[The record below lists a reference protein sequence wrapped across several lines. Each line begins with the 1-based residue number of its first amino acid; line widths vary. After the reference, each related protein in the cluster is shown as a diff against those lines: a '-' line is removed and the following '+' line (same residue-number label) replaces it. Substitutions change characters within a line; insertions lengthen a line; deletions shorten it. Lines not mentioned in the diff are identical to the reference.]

1 MPRKDPG
8 EPHINLRT
16 AVAST
21 ACLFSAGVA
30 FAGID
35 IVSETSVPAR
45 KKLVAAVEET
55 AEVVI
60 DTRVLTKAAAAA
72 PWVVDVQET
81 AKTEA
86 ALEEEAPLRE
96 EMEIWTAIT
105 TDCNGNGIS
114 DASDIS
120 AGAMDADGDGVPDS
134 CEFAIGDLNL
144 NGVIDQQDLSI
155 LLGWWGIANPLYGDN
170 KVDGTDMGIMLGR
183 YGAVVY

>member
-1 MPRKDPG
+1 M
-8 EPHINLRT
+8 NLRT

-35 IVSETSVPAR
+35 IVSETNVPAR

-55 AEVVI
+55 AEVVV

-134 CEFAIGDLNL
+134 CEFAVGDLNL

-155 LLGWWGIANPLYGDN
+155 LLGWWGIANPLYGDLNGDN

>member
-1 MPRKDPG
+1 MKVRSAIVG
-8 EPHINLRT
+8 MLSLSLASF
-16 AVAST
+16 AV
-21 ACLFSAGVA
+21 
-30 FAGID
+30 AGID
-35 IVSETSVPAR
+35 LVTESNLPAK
-45 KKLVAAVEET
+45 KKLVAAVEEAT
-55 AEVVI
+55 EDVI
-60 DTRVLTKAAAAA
+60 ETRVFSKATASSE
-72 PWVVDVQET
+72 WTIDVCET
-81 AKTEA
+81 EKTEA
-86 ALEEEAPLRE
+86 ACEDEAPLKE
-96 EMEIWTAIT
+96 ELEIWTAIT

-155 LLGWWGIANPLYGDN
+155 LLGWWGIANPLYGDLNGDN